1 MFSVRDSLKQR
12 GALSPFLFNFALKY
26 AIGRVQIN
34 QDGLEL
40 NGTHHLLVYVHDVNI
55 LGGSV
60 RTIKENAEASILA
73 SKEIGLEVNADKT
86 KYMFMPRDQN
96 AGRSHS
102 IKTENSAFER
112 VEEFKYL
119 GTTLTNQ
126 NSIEEEFKSRVRS
139 GSACCLSVQNLLFFR
154 FAIQKYKD

>member
-40 NGTHHLLVYVHDVNI
+40 NGTHHLLVYADEVNI

-86 KYMFMPRDQN
+86 KYMVMTRDQK
-96 AGRSHS
+96 AGRNHS
-102 IKTENSAFER
+102 MKTDNSSFGR
-112 VEEFKYL
+112 VEEFRYL
-119 GTTLTNQ
+119 GTAITNQ
-126 NSIEEEFKSRVRS
+126 NSIQEEIKSR
-139 GSACCLSVQNLLFFR
+139 L
-154 FAIQKYKD
+154 K